1 MTPYGCGA
9 FAVERAGG
17 SWYCAAMTNSAARD
31 IDREKESALVDEI
44 EHFRREKERI
54 RAIVGRIGGVP
65 TFKQKLL
72 NIFFAVAIAACF
84 AVSLLTHGRLTLS
97 MIEVGIVLISLK
109 IMWLLHSYSRQM
121 HFMFWVLSGLEWR
134 LNEIVEEIRG
144 KGR

>member
-1 MTPYGCGA
+1 MNND
-9 FAVERAGG
+9 AG
-17 SWYCAAMTNSAARD
+17 RD
-31 IDREKESALVDEI
+31 VDREKESALEDEI

-54 RAIVGRIGGVP
+54 RAIVGKIGGVP
-65 TFKQKLL
+65 TFRQKLL
-72 NIFFAVAIAACF
+72 NFVFAFAIAACF

-134 LNEIVEEIRG
+134 LNEIVEEI
-144 KGR
+144 KGRRR